1 MPLPHD
7 ATCQDYLMHRRGVQ
21 SLIAAFSKTMDELEL
36 DGQGLSHLMQLRKQA
51 RERDDWNEQFD
62 VFYERWI
69 SAFARRYPGESP
81 RHCAIRDAG
90 LQCLGE
96 LRNHLRNDLWT
107 DKAMQGDPE
116 PERYGRLFWAQVN
129 QKMIYPPIMIA
140 LGVSRE
146 TAIRMTKF
154 APARIEV
161 LKAST
166 LPFGTEQALFEK
178 IAEHIDKPWATVEK
192 IGSDLPRFL
201 EARDGSGKSLLELDE
216 FDFLEPMPAI
226 ENLVSETGQSTSLM
240 LFDVLPVGSVS
251 ALDVVVPDVINVLS
265 RHCLP
270 ELKTGNRKLYDEFLA
285 WQQKIYKEDKTTLPD
300 VQGPIH
306 RALQSL
312 RDCIERTFKSRLK
325 RS

>member
-69 SAFARRYPGESP
+69 SAFARRYSGESP

-178 IAEHIDKPWATVEK
+178 IAEHIGKPWATVEK
-192 IGSDLPRFL
+192 IGSDLPRCL

-216 FDFLEPMPAI
+216 FDFMEPMPAI
-226 ENLVSETGQSTSLM
+226 ENLASETGQSTSLM

-270 ELKTGNRKLYDEFLA
+270 ELKTGNRKLYDEFLT
-285 WQQKIYKEDKTTLPD
+285 WQQK
-300 VQGPIH
+300 
-306 RALQSL
+306 
-312 RDCIERTFKSRLK
+312 
-325 RS
+325 